1 MEHYEYKNNKL
12 SGSGAGGSGNNSDIT
27 RVSIGTHMSVNK
39 KQIIRIARIIINDE
53 KLYNSSNIVEIHF
66 EDGTITR
73 EIVKNNGMLILINYF
88 KANFKDDLM
97 KYENR
102 EKFDEV
108 VEQYESK
115 IDYVLLKDIEGKVI
129 YDSKKK

>member
-1 MEHYEYKNNKL
+1 
-12 SGSGAGGSGNNSDIT
+12 
-27 RVSIGTHMSVNK
+27 MSVNK